1 MQNNHWNDESV
12 LDFLKTNPSFQSFI
26 NGELSAIIYNL
37 HEITFLIYRE
47 NTNVSFYYAS
57 PVNPKYNYTLIE
69 DFFNHCYLVLTKKV
83 TEAADKRLLL

>member
-47 NTNVSFYYAS
+47 GTNVSFYYAS
-57 PVNPKYNYTLIE
+57 PFYPKLDYSLAE
-69 DFFNHCYLVLTKKV
+69 DFFSCCYPVLSKMV
-83 TEAADKRLLL
+83 TEAADKRTLL